1 MRLAVSGNHVVV
13 LDEPKLRVF
22 DVSKPTELREIGS
35 CELGEQLWDLAIQG
49 RHAYV
54 TDVESVRVINLE
66 NPSAPKQVGRCD
78 VASAQGIHVGG
89 KYAYVACDIEGL
101 YILDISDPQRPQ
113 VIGEF
118 DPPQGAAD
126 VVEVS
131 QYAYIVGGEDA
142 VTLWIAD
149 VSNPRRPRSVG
160 KFGDWIQGNIAVQGN
175 YAYLAGGDLD
185 IVDISSHDAPTQA
198 GTYPNAWE
206 VVVAEDKLYIV
217 NDTGLTILRVVTTN
231 QPERDSAKE

>member
-1 MRLAVSGNHVVV
+1 VV
-13 LDEPKLRVF
+13 
-22 DVSKPTELREIGS
+22 
-35 CELGEQLWDLAIQG
+35 
-49 RHAYV
+49 
-54 TDVESVRVINLE
+54 
-66 NPSAPKQVGRCD
+66 
-78 VASAQGIHVGG
+78 SAQGICVNG

-126 VVEVS
+126 VVEGG
-131 QYAYIVGGEDA
+131 QYAYIVGGEDG

-160 KFGDWIQGNIAVQGN
+160 KFGDWIQGSIAVQGS

-185 IVDISSHDAPTQA
+185 IVDISNPDAPRQA
-198 GTYPNAWE
+198 GSYPNASD
-206 VVVAEDKLYIV
+206 VVAGNGV
-217 NDTGLTILRVVTTN
+217 LT
-231 QPERDSAKE
+231 S